1 MSKDVSKDVALPDE
15 LPDKKITRDDIE
27 AKLREL
33 RGDIAERAES
43 ARATGTAIAVGVVMV
58 AIVAAYI
65 AGRRRGRKR
74 QPVLEIRRI

>member
-1 MSKDVSKDVALPDE
+1 MGHRNKEEQVSASVDTNKPVT
-15 LPDKKITRDDIE
+15 KDDIE

-33 RGDIAERAES
+33 RGDIVERTES
-43 ARATGTAIAVGVVMV
+43 ARVTGTAIAVGVVVV

>member
-1 MSKDVSKDVALPDE
+1 MNARIDTSKPVTK
-15 LPDKKITRDDIE
+15 DDIE

-33 RGDIAERAES
+33 RGDIVEKTES
-43 ARATGTAIAVGVVMV
+43 ARTTATAVVVGVVMV
-58 AIVAAYI
+58 AIVAAYV

>member
-1 MSKDVSKDVALPDE
+1 MNARVDTTKP
-15 LPDKKITRDDIE
+15 ITKDDIE

-33 RGDIAERAES
+33 RGDIREQTES
-43 ARATGTAIAVGVVMV
+43 ARTTGVAIAVGVVML
-58 AIVAAYI
+58 AIVGAYI

>member
-1 MSKDVSKDVALPDE
+1 MNARIDTSKPISK
-15 LPDKKITRDDIE
+15 DDIE

-33 RGDIAERAES
+33 RGDIVEKTES
-43 ARATGTAIAVGVVMV
+43 ARATGTAVVVGVVMV
-58 AIVAAYI
+58 AIVVAYV